1 MKVKIGNIGGE
12 IAKEDSRYIV
22 RDNKTLKNLVLSST
36 FLEANKSTT
45 GHAHVGQEEIYFFI
59 KGKGEMELINING
72 KRTVEQIQDGDVVLI
87 PDGHFHRVHN
97 TGDYGLYFVCVFDGK
112 RNH

>member
-1 MKVKIGNIGGE
+1 MKLSIENIGGE

-45 GHAHVGQEEIYFFI
+45 GHAHVGQEEVYFFVE
-59 KGKGEMELINING
+59 GSGEMELISTNG
-72 KRTVEQIQDGDVVLI
+72 ERTRETVTNGSVVLI
-87 PDGHFHRVHN
+87 KDGYFHRVHN
-97 TGDYGLYFVCVFDGK
+97 TSDYGLYFVCVFDGSRK
-112 RNH
+112 S